1 MTSDIEAQI
10 AALKSTRNL
19 PRHVAIIMD
28 GNGRWAKKRR
38 LPRLAGHRAGREPVR
53 MAVRTCAK
61 LGIDYLTL
69 YTFSLENW
77 NRPSSEVGGLMLF
90 LEDVLDKETLEL
102 DENNVRLNVIGRT
115 ELLPESTRGAIAR
128 SIDRL
133 SKNDGLVLTL
143 ALSYGGRREILD
155 AVRRYATDVANGSAV
170 ADDLDESTFQKYLYD
185 PSLPDPDLLIRTS
198 GEQRVSNFL
207 LWQIAYT
214 EIHVTDTLWPDFSEE
229 DLLAGIRDYLGRE
242 RRYGLT
248 D

>member
-10 AALKSTRNL
+10 AALKSSAGL
-19 PRHVAIIMD
+19 PRHLAIIMD

-53 MAVRTCAK
+53 MCVRTCAK

-77 NRPSSEVGGLMLF
+77 DRPSAEVSGLMGF
-90 LEDVLDKETLEL
+90 LEDVLEKETLEL

-115 ELLPESTRGAIAR
+115 ELLPESTRAAIDR
-128 SIDRL
+128 SIAKL
-133 SKNDGLVLTL
+133 SGNNGLILTL

-155 AVRRYATDVANGSAV
+155 AVRRFGADVAAGGTSP
-170 ADDLDESTFQKYLYD
+170 DDLEESAFRAYLYD

-198 GEQRVSNFL
+198 GEQRISNFL

-214 EIHVTDTLWPDFSEE
+214 EIYVTPVLWPDFSEE
-229 DLLAGIRDYLGRE
+229 HLFEGIRDYLRRE